1 MMNLISVILS
11 AYNEPISMIKDSVD
25 SILKQS
31 YKNIELLLINDNPD
45 YKELNQ
51 LFESYQA
58 SDTRV
63 KYIRHQCNMG
73 LVASLNEGIERANGD
88 YIARMDA
95 DDVSVSERLEAQM
108 QYLLDNH
115 FDMVGCWIKKINE
128 LGEQIGE
135 LKVPC
140 DFESIKKYQLYG
152 SCVLHPTWLVKKDV
166 YKTLNG
172 YRYIYACEDYDF
184 ILRAIQNGFKIGNL
198 PEFKLLYRIR
208 TNSISNVANIKQ
220 KLTMY
225 YLIDNGGIDTEVP
238 LSTINAYLESD
249 KYMKDYSTLER
260 YESVKYH
267 INNTYSI
274 TGKISLCL
282 SIIFNHYFYR
292 NIIEHKKLKERVS
305 FK

>member
-1 MMNLISVILS
+1 MSLISVILS
-11 AYNEPISMIKDSVD
+11 AYNEPIFMIKDSVD
-25 SILKQS
+25 SILNQS
-31 YKNIELLLINDNPD
+31 YKKIELILINDNPD

-51 LFESYQA
+51 LFESYQK

-73 LVASLNEGIERANGD
+73 LVASLNEGIDRANGD

-128 LGEQIGE
+128 LGEEIGE

-140 DFESIKKYQLYG
+140 DFDSIKKYQLYG
-152 SCVLHPTWLVKKDV
+152 NCVLHPTWLVKRDV

-184 ILRAIQNGFKIGNL
+184 ILRTIQNGFKIGNL

-208 TNSISNVANIKQ
+208 SNSISNSANIKQ

-238 LSTINAYLESD
+238 LTRINNYLESD
-249 KYMKDYSTLER
+249 KYMKDYSILER
-260 YESVKYH
+260 YESDKYQIH
-267 INNTYSI
+267 NTHSI
-274 TGKISLCL
+274 IDKIYLCIK
-282 SIIFNHYFYR
+282 IIFNYYFYR

-305 FK
+305 YV

>member
-1 MMNLISVILS
+1 MSLISVILS
-11 AYNEPISMIKDSVD
+11 AYNEPIFMIKNSVD
-25 SILKQS
+25 SILNQS
-31 YKNIELLLINDNPD
+31 YKKIELILINDNPD

-51 LFESYQA
+51 LFESYQK

-73 LVASLNEGIERANGD
+73 LVASLNEGIDRANGD

-128 LGEQIGE
+128 LGEEIGE

-140 DFESIKKYQLYG
+140 NLDSIKKYQLYG
-152 SCVLHPTWLVKKDV
+152 NCVLHPTWLVKRDV

-208 TNSISNVANIKQ
+208 SNSISNSANIKQ

-238 LSTINAYLESD
+238 LTEINNYLESD
-249 KYMKDYSTLER
+249 KYMKDYSILER
-260 YESVKYH
+260 YESDKYQ
-267 INNTYSI
+267 IRNTHSI
-274 TGKISLCL
+274 IDKIYLCIK
-282 SIIFNHYFYR
+282 IIFNYYFYR

-305 FK
+305 YV